1 MNIQQYQDALFWVYD
16 KLEATAQNP
25 VPIIRW
31 TAEDPVVLQQNWPIG
46 VGEIPVGELTNS
58 LECMVK
64 VLNLILNKA
73 PILTRVSLNIFDTYL
88 LIKIGWAKPPAF
100 VMHFLIQRGFK
111 IQQMHTSHYLS
122 V

>member
-64 VLNLILNKA
+64 VLNLMMNKA

-88 LIKIGWAKPPAF
+88 THQDRLEKTTRICNAFPNTEGLQNAVDAYISLIE
-100 VMHFLIQRGFK
+100 
-111 IQQMHTSHYLS
+111 
-122 V
+122 